1 MASVAAVSDTT
12 ATARA
17 TAAGGTPVPKSG
29 ARFGWLFAVIWLV
42 YLANPLSV
50 LVDDAAGWRRV
61 VGLLGLAGFLASW
74 LVGLAHFR
82 RLRLAGGTAE
92 PWRSWLVLSALAVC
106 LTLMVPGAGE
116 AALTAAPFIV
126 AMMVMCL
133 RQVAAMVGAGT
144 VLIATEVSS
153 HLVPGWHDQGYGFG
167 VLLAGVATWSFR
179 LAWQRNQAL
188 LAAQDEIAALA
199 LEEERSRIAAD
210 LHDILGHSL
219 TVITVKAE
227 LAQRLLDVDLERT
240 RSELVD
246 LEMLSRDAL
255 ADVRA
260 TALGVRGVSLL
271 GEIAQARSALESAGI
286 DASLPTVAD
295 EVPSRW
301 RELFAW
307 TVRECVTNVIRHS
320 RARTCVVE
328 MSSVCLRVCDDGVGM
343 LPGREPQGQG
353 LGGLRRRVELAG
365 ATLQTGPGPD
375 GRGVEV
381 LVKVPA

>member
-1 MASVAAVSDTT
+1 VASVAAVSETSST
-12 ATARA
+12 ATV
-17 TAAGGTPVPKSG
+17 AGGSAVPKHG

-42 YLANPLSV
+42 YLVNPLSV
-50 LVDDAAGWRRV
+50 LVDDATGWRRV
-61 VGLLGLAGFLASW
+61 VGLAGLAGFLGSW
-74 LVGLAHFR
+74 LVGLAYFR
-82 RLRLAGGTAE
+82 RLRLAGGTSR
-92 PWRSWLVLSALAVC
+92 PWRSWLLLSALAVC
-106 LTLMVPGAGE
+106 LGLMVPGAGE

-126 AMMVMCL
+126 AMMIMCL
-133 RQVAAMVGAGT
+133 PPVAAIVGAGT
-144 VLIATEVSS
+144 VLVATEASS
-153 HLVPGWHDQGYGFG
+153 RLVPGWHDQGYGFG

-320 RARTCVVE
+320 RARVCVVE
-328 MSSVCLRVCDDGVGM
+328 MSSACLRICDDGVGM
-343 LPGREPQGQG
+343 RPGSEQQGLG

-365 ATLQTGPGPD
+365 ATLQVGPGPD

-381 LVKVPA
+381 VVKVPA

>member
-1 MASVAAVSDTT
+1 VSDTSRTASVAVVSM
-12 ATARA
+12 
-17 TAAGGTPVPKSG
+17 VPRSG

-42 YLANPLSV
+42 YLVNPLSV
-50 LVDDAAGWRRV
+50 LLDDATGWRRV
-61 VGLLGLAGFLASW
+61 VGLAGLAGFLGSW

-82 RLRLAGGTAE
+82 RLRLAGGTSS
-92 PWRSWLVLSALAVC
+92 PWHSWLLLSALAVC
-106 LTLMVPGAGE
+106 LGLMAPGAGE
-116 AALTAAPFIV
+116 SALTAAPFIV
-126 AMMVMCL
+126 AMMIMCL
-133 RQVAAMVGAGT
+133 PQAAAMVGAGT
-144 VLIATEVSS
+144 VLVATEVSS

-227 LAQRLLDVDLERT
+227 LAQRLLEVDLDRT
-240 RSELVD
+240 RAELVD

-320 RARTCVVE
+320 GARTCVVE
-328 MSSVCLRVCDDGVGM
+328 MSSARLRVFDDGVGM
-343 LPGREPQGQG
+343 LPSREQQGQG

-381 LVKVPA
+381 VVKVPA

>member
-1 MASVAAVSDTT
+1 MASVAAVSDTSRT
-12 ATARA
+12 ATV
-17 TAAGGTPVPKSG
+17 AGGSAVAKSG

-50 LVDDAAGWRRV
+50 VVDDATGWRRV
-61 VGLLGLAGFLASW
+61 VGLVGLAGFLVSW
-74 LVGLAHFR
+74 LVGLAYFR
-82 RLRLAGGTAE
+82 RLRLAGGTSRS
-92 PWRSWLVLSALAVC
+92 WRSWLLLSALAVC
-106 LTLMVPGAGE
+106 LGLMVPGAGE

-126 AMMVMCL
+126 AMMIMCL
-133 RQVAAMVGAGT
+133 PQVAAMVGAGT
-144 VLIATEVSS
+144 VLVATEVSS

-240 RSELVD
+240 RVELVD

-328 MSSVCLRVCDDGVGM
+328 ISSACLRVCDDGVGM

-381 LVKVPA
+381 VVKVPA